1 MKKKDSYGKWTT
13 EQLIKQIKN
22 LKLTTG
28 LLAGILLVLF
38 AITIYNTIKE
48 GQFDPLMISPIA
60 LSIIIPLNIKRMRE
74 IKDEIQR
81 REKKD

>member
-1 MKKKDSYGKWTT
+1 MKRKDNYEKWTS
-13 EQLIKQIKN
+13 EQLTRQVKN

-28 LLAGILLVLF
+28 LLAGILLLLF

-74 IKDEIQR
+74 IKVEIQR
-81 REKKD
+81 REKE